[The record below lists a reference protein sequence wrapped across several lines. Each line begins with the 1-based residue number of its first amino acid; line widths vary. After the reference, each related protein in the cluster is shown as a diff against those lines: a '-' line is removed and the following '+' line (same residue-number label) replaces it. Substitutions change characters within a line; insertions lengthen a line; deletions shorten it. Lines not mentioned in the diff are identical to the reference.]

1 VRRKPAAGARARAGR
16 LPASNA
22 LKRAGT
28 LTSHTG
34 RSSSVERFPPCAPT
48 CVCGTGG
55 ARARKRPLK
64 DIKALMGMLTIS
76 IMAEPMSDRDFWRHV
91 VQPRY
96 GTLPGRPRRLHVR
109 GLLHGR
115 GSAARGLFEGM
126 LRGRW

>member
-1 VRRKPAAGARARAGR
+1 
-16 LPASNA
+16 
-22 LKRAGT
+22 
-28 LTSHTG
+28 
-34 RSSSVERFPPCAPT
+34 
-48 CVCGTGG
+48 VCGAGG

-96 GTLPGRPRRLHVR
+96 GALPGRPRRLHVR

-115 GSAARGLFEGM
+115 GVCCAGAVRGYAAWPLVSSRCFLTCA
-126 LRGRW
+126 RW